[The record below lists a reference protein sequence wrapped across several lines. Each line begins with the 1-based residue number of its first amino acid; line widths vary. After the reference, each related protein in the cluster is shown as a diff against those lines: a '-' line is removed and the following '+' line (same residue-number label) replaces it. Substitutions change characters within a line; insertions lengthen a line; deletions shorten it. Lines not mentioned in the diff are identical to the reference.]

1 MVKRTILIYILNS
14 RRGKQLAKTS
24 LNPKYFT
31 CILNNL
37 ILLHSYVNFC
47 RLVQQRS
54 VTYFYC
60 FQQTKQSLRYG
71 NMKCELTQEYENSM
85 NEIRQEDGKEE

>member
-14 RRGKQLAKTS
+14 RLGKQLSKTS

-31 CILNNL
+31 CILNL
-37 ILLHSYVNFC
+37 ILVHSYVNFC

-54 VTYFYC
+54 VTYCYC
-60 FQQTKQSLRYG
+60 FQQTKQSLAAR
-71 NMKCELTQEYENSM
+71 QYEV
-85 NEIRQEDGKEE
+85 